1 MIEAIIVDDELK
13 SREVIKTLVENFCPT
28 VKIVAMAEDIVGAI
42 HQINTHKPGLVFL
55 DISLKEGDSF
65 QILQQLDEIN
75 FEIIFV
81 TAYDEYSIKAL
92 KYSGITCLF
101 KPLDIDELQNAVDQ
115 VSKKNTNMNTA
126 YQMVDGILKSK
137 FTKIPVI
144 TDTGLVFTPVEEITY
159 IQKSDGG
166 CRIHFNK
173 TQPVKSK
180 RNLTEFEDI
189 ILNAQFNKIGNNT
202 LINTSQLDVNKL
214 LRRQIVFKNGQTITL
229 SNSDETKFFENIKSG
244 N

>member
-1 MIEAIIVDDELK
+1 M
-13 SREVIKTLVENFCPT
+13 
-28 VKIVAMAEDIVGAI
+28 
-42 HQINTHKPGLVFL
+42 
-55 DISLKEGDSF
+55 
-65 QILQQLDEIN
+65 
-75 FEIIFV
+75 
-81 TAYDEYSIKAL
+81 
-92 KYSGITCLF
+92 
-101 KPLDIDELQNAVDQ
+101 
-115 VSKKNTNMNTA
+115 
-126 YQMVDGILKSK
+126 
-137 FTKIPVI
+137 
-144 TDTGLVFTPVEEITY
+144 EEITY

-173 TQPVKSK
+173 TQPVESK

-244 N
+244 K